1 MKDLYK
7 ELTKIIDSLPGIEL
21 TGNNLSHSFNKIKS
35 SWRGT
40 MIFFHSD
47 EKEVEG
53 LFFLTRCMDRRYW
66 EYGHIWRIE
75 LSVGDQIHT
84 NGDRPLTYNI
94 YRPFIED
101 ETEEVIDKEI
111 NSLIDN
117 LHYHFHHDNFMS
129 GYNMDRTKY
138 DLKEWR
144 REMKLNDLGI

>member
-7 ELTKIIDSLPGIEL
+7 ELTEIIDSLPGIEL
-21 TGNNLSHSFNKIKS
+21 TVDNLSLSFSKIKS
-35 SWRGT
+35 RWRGT

-47 EKEVEG
+47 EKETEG

-66 EYGHIWRIE
+66 EFGHLWRIE

-117 LHYHFHHDNFMS
+117 LHYHFHHNNFMS
-129 GYNMDRTKY
+129 GYNMNRTKY
-138 DLKEWR
+138 DLKEWK